1 MKKIVMYLLLLCM
14 VLLLAGCG
22 GNAVDSPT
30 AEAVQETAEKNVTAT
45 EREDE
50 NRVLVAYFSATNVTE
65 GVAESIAD
73 AMHASL
79 YEIVPAEPYTED
91 DLNYDQENSRSTIEM
106 KDSTARPAISGSVE
120 NMEQYHIIFL
130 GYPIWWGEAP
140 RILDTFVESYDFS
153 GKIIV
158 PFCTSASSGLGSS
171 ASQLESLTEGAQ
183 WLAGQR
189 FSGNSSREEIEQWL
203 NGLDFSTDEK

>member
-30 AEAVQETAEKNVTAT
+30 AEAAQETAEKNVTAT

-79 YEIVPAEPYTED
+79 YEIVPEEPYTVMIRKTAAAR
-91 DLNYDQENSRSTIEM
+91 SR
-106 KDSTARPAISGSVE
+106 
-120 NMEQYHIIFL
+120 
-130 GYPIWWGEAP
+130 
-140 RILDTFVESYDFS
+140 
-153 GKIIV
+153 
-158 PFCTSASSGLGSS
+158 
-171 ASQLESLTEGAQ
+171 
-183 WLAGQR
+183 
-189 FSGNSSREEIEQWL
+189 
-203 NGLDFSTDEK
+203 

>member
-1 MKKIVMYLLLLCM
+1 MKKIVMYLLVLCM

-22 GNAVDSPT
+22 GNAMDSPT
-30 AEAVQETAEKNVTAT
+30 AEAAQETAEKNVTAT

-79 YEIVPAEPYTED
+79 YEIVPADPYTEE

-106 KDSTARPAISGSVE
+106 KDSTVRPAISGSVE

-158 PFCTSASSGLGSS
+158 PFCTSASSALGSS

-189 FSGNSSREEIEQWL
+189 FSGSSSREEIEQWL

>member
-79 YEIVPAEPYTED
+79 YEIVPEEPYTEE

-183 WLAGQR
+183 WLSGQR

>member
-79 YEIVPAEPYTED
+79 YEIVPEEPYTEE

-120 NMEQYHIIFL
+120 NMEQYH
-130 GYPIWWGEAP
+130 IWWGEAP

>member
-79 YEIVPAEPYTED
+79 YEIVPEEPYTEE

>member
-1 MKKIVMYLLLLCM
+1 MKKIVMYLLVLCM

-22 GNAVDSPT
+22 GNAGDSPA
-30 AEAVQETAEKNVTAT
+30 AEAAQETAEKNVAAT

-79 YEIVPAEPYTED
+79 YEIVPADPYTEE

-106 KDSTARPAISGSVE
+106 KDSTVRPAISGSVE
-120 NMEQYHIIFL
+120 NMEQYHILFL

-158 PFCTSASSGLGSS
+158 PFCTSASSALGSS

-189 FSGNSSREEIEQWL
+189 FSGSGSREEIEQWL

>member
-30 AEAVQETAEKNVTAT
+30 AEAAQETAEKNVTAT

-79 YEIVPAEPYTED
+79 YEIVPADPYTEE

-106 KDSTARPAISGSVE
+106 KDSTVRPAISGSVE

-171 ASQLESLTEGAQ
+171 ASQLESLTVGAQ

>member
-79 YEIVPAEPYTED
+79 SEIVPEEP
-91 DLNYDQENSRSTIEM
+91 
-106 KDSTARPAISGSVE
+106 
-120 NMEQYHIIFL
+120 
-130 GYPIWWGEAP
+130 
-140 RILDTFVESYDFS
+140 
-153 GKIIV
+153 
-158 PFCTSASSGLGSS
+158 
-171 ASQLESLTEGAQ
+171 
-183 WLAGQR
+183 
-189 FSGNSSREEIEQWL
+189 
-203 NGLDFSTDEK
+203 

>member
-30 AEAVQETAEKNVTAT
+30 AEAAQETAEKNVTAT

-79 YEIVPAEPYTED
+79 YEIVPADPYTEE

-106 KDSTARPAISGSVE
+106 KDSTVRPAISGSVE

-158 PFCTSASSGLGSS
+158 PFCTSASSALGSS

-189 FSGNSSREEIEQWL
+189 FSGSSSREEIEQWL

>member
-1 MKKIVMYLLLLCM
+1 MKKIVMYLLVLCM

-22 GNAVDSPT
+22 GNAGDST
-30 AEAVQETAEKNVTAT
+30 AAEAAQETAEKNVAAT

-79 YEIVPAEPYTED
+79 YEIVPADPYTEE

-106 KDSTARPAISGSVE
+106 KDSTVRPAISGSVE

-158 PFCTSASSGLGSS
+158 PFCTSASSALGSS

-189 FSGNSSREEIEQWL
+189 FSGSSSREEIEQWL

>member
-30 AEAVQETAEKNVTAT
+30 AEAAQETAEKNVTAT

-79 YEIVPAEPYTED
+79 YEIVPADPYTEE

>member
-1 MKKIVMYLLLLCM
+1 MKKIAMYLLLLCM

-30 AEAVQETAEKNVTAT
+30 VEAAQETAEKNVTAT

-79 YEIVPAEPYTED
+79 YEIVPEEPYTEE

-120 NMEQYHIIFL
+120 NMAQYHIIFL

>member
-30 AEAVQETAEKNVTAT
+30 AAAAQETAEKNVTAT

-79 YEIVPAEPYTED
+79 YEIVPEEPYTEE

-106 KDSTARPAISGSVE
+106 KDSTVRPAISGSVE

-140 RILDTFVESYDFS
+140 HIVYSLVENVSLKKKTVIPFS
-153 GKIIV
+153 
-158 PFCTSASSGLGSS
+158 TSISSGLGSS
-171 ASQLESLTEGAQ
+171 GKHLKARAQISSKTKWLKGRNFYDVPSQKTVNKWVKSL
-183 WLAGQR
+183 
-189 FSGNSSREEIEQWL
+189 
-203 NGLDFSTDEK
+203 KY

>member
-1 MKKIVMYLLLLCM
+1 MKKIAMYLLLLCM

-30 AEAVQETAEKNVTAT
+30 VEAAQETAEKNVTAT

-65 GVAESIAD
+65 SVAESIAD

-79 YEIVPAEPYTED
+79 YEIVPEEPYTEE

-203 NGLDFSTDEK
+203 NGLDFSTDKK

>member
-30 AEAVQETAEKNVTAT
+30 AEAAQETAEKNVTAT

-79 YEIVPAEPYTED
+79 YEIVPEEPYTEE

-158 PFCTSASSGLGSS
+158 PFCTSASSALGSS

-189 FSGNSSREEIEQWL
+189 FSGSSSREEIEQWL

>member
-30 AEAVQETAEKNVTAT
+30 AEAAQETAEKNVTAT

-79 YEIVPAEPYTED
+79 YEIVPEEPYTEE

-140 RILDTFVESYDFS
+140 NIVWNFVESYDFS
-153 GKIIV
+153 GKTMI
-158 PFCTSASSGLGSS
+158 PFCTSSSSGLGSS
-171 ASQLESLTEGAQ
+171 GETLAALAPDAEWLE
-183 WLAGQR
+183 GQR
-189 FSGNSSREEIEQWL
+189 FPSNASAEDVVNWVKGLEL
-203 NGLDFSTDEK
+203 NP

>member
-30 AEAVQETAEKNVTAT
+30 AEAAQETAEKNVTAT

-79 YEIVPAEPYTED
+79 YEIVPADPYTEE

-106 KDSTARPAISGSVE
+106 KDSTVRPAISGSVE